1 LTLERQFRKNL
12 VQFTRQDIFLQIRKI
27 PYCDTICSNDLNPSF
42 LISLHDFIERGGG
55 EGGEGEEAMKVKRHE
70 SSLCGGLLCFLFSIS
85 ILSTISSSD
94 SYYKCY

>member
-42 LISLHDFIERGGG
+42 LISLHDSMERGG
-55 EGGEGEEAMKVKRHE
+55 GGEGEEAMKVKRHE

-85 ILSTISSSD
+85 ILSTISSCD

>member
-1 LTLERQFRKNL
+1 LTLERQFSKNL

-42 LISLHDFIERGGG
+42 LISLHDSIERGGG
-55 EGGEGEEAMKVKRHE
+55 EGEDAMKVKRHE
-70 SSLCGGLLCFLFSIS
+70 SSSCGGLLCFLFPIS
-85 ILSTISSSD
+85 ILSTISSCD